1 MASAAGDPSE
11 DLCANMLEGCAKLKA
26 LLLKLK
32 ENLRRDMAALRL
44 QAAARGLLARRQA
57 RAALALPLS
66 AAAAQQQLQGSVSVD
81 QLACHEALVVANP
94 APARLCSRLRTAL
107 PQLPV
112 RTPHGVSMNWFGRNV
127 IIPTASAMASM
138 QVVPCAAMLVDGCHA
153 STCLWKGIY
162 RPVCFPWEPGGVV
175 AAFKS
180 MLQLE
185 DELLKKGGSNVMGV
199 GPRMAQPGLV

>member
-1 MASAAGDPSE
+1 MASAAGDPSTSVE
-11 DLCANMLEGCAKLKA
+11 DLCANMLEDCAKIKA

-32 ENLRRDMAALRL
+32 ESLRRDKAATRL
-44 QAAARGLLARRQA
+44 QAAARGFLARRQA
-57 RAALALPLS
+57 RAALPLPLS
-66 AAAAQQQLQGSVSVD
+66 VAVAQQQLQGGVSVD
-81 QLACHEALVVANP
+81 QLACHEALVVADP

-112 RTPHGVSMNWFGRNV
+112 RTPHGVSMNWFDRNV

-138 QVVPCAAMLVDGCHA
+138 QVVPRATMLVDSCDA
-153 STCLWKGIY
+153 S

-175 AAFKS
+175 AASKS

-199 GPRMAQPGLV
+199 GPRMAQPGLA

>member
-1 MASAAGDPSE
+1 MDSAAGDPSSLVE
-11 DLCANMLEGCAKLKA
+11 DLCANMLEDCTKIKA

-57 RAALALPLS
+57 RAAPALPLS

-81 QLACHEALVVANP
+81 QLACHEALVVADP
-94 APARLCSRLRTAL
+94 ATARLCSRLRTAL

-138 QVVPCAAMLVDGCHA
+138 QVVPCAAMLVDSCHA
-153 STCLWKGIY
+153 S
-162 RPVCFPWEPGGVV
+162 RPVCFPTRRGGCCVQEYASARGR
-175 AAFKS
+175 AAQKRR
-180 MLQLE
+180 E
-185 DELLKKGGSNVMGV
+185 
-199 GPRMAQPGLV
+199 

>member
-1 MASAAGDPSE
+1 MASATGDPSTSVE
-11 DLCANMLEGCAKLKA
+11 DCCANMLEDCAKIKA

-81 QLACHEALVVANP
+81 QLACHEALVVADP
-94 APARLCSRLRTAL
+94 APARLCSRLRTVL

-138 QVVPCAAMLVDGCHA
+138 QVVPCAAMLVERDLQARVFSLGTRRGGCCVQEYA
-153 STCLWKGIY
+153 SARG
-162 RPVCFPWEPGGVV
+162 R
-175 AAFKS
+175 AAQKRR
-180 MLQLE
+180 E
-185 DELLKKGGSNVMGV
+185 
-199 GPRMAQPGLV
+199 

>member
-11 DLCANMLEGCAKLKA
+11 VLFANMLEGCAKLKA

-32 ENLRRDMAALRL
+32 ESLLRDKAAVRL
-44 QAAARGLLARRQA
+44 QAAARGFLARRQA
-57 RAALALPLS
+57 RAAMPLPLS
-66 AAAAQQQLQGSVSVD
+66 VAMAQEQLQGGVFVD
-81 QLACHEALVVANP
+81 QLACHEALDVADP

-138 QVVPCAAMLVDGCHA
+138 QVVPCAAMLVDSCHA
-153 STCLWKGIY
+153 S
-162 RPVCFPWEPGGVV
+162 RPVCFPTRRGGCCVQEYASARGR
-175 AAFKS
+175 AAQKRR
-180 MLQLE
+180 E
-185 DELLKKGGSNVMGV
+185 
-199 GPRMAQPGLV
+199 

>member
-1 MASAAGDPSE
+1 
-11 DLCANMLEGCAKLKA
+11 
-26 LLLKLK
+26 
-32 ENLRRDMAALRL
+32 MAALRL

-81 QLACHEALVVANP
+81 QLACHEALVVADP
-94 APARLCSRLRTAL
+94 APARLRSRLRTAL

-175 AAFKS
+175 AASKS

>member
-1 MASAAGDPSE
+1 MASAAGDPSTSVE
-11 DLCANMLEGCAKLKA
+11 DLCANMLEDCAKIKA

-32 ENLRRDMAALRL
+32 ESLRRDKAATRL
-44 QAAARGLLARRQA
+44 QAAARGFLARRQA

-81 QLACHEALVVANP
+81 QLACHEALVVADP
-94 APARLCSRLRTAL
+94 APARLCSRLRTVL

-138 QVVPCAAMLVDGCHA
+138 QVVPCAAMLVDSCHA
-153 STCLWKGIY
+153 SM
-162 RPVCFPWEPGGVV
+162 PVCFPWEPGGVV
-175 AAFKS
+175 
-180 MLQLE
+180 
-185 DELLKKGGSNVMGV
+185 LL
-199 GPRMAQPGLV
+199 